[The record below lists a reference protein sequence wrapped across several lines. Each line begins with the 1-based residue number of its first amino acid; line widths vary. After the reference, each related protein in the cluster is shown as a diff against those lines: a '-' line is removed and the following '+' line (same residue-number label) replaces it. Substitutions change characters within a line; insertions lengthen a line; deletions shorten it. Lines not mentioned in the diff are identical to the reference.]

1 MKPSALLL
9 VVAIVVVPGAPVFA
23 KDQYSAA
30 KSKQLG
36 YASAPMDRS
45 EALRT
50 CNAEAAISVHESA
63 YAPKLTLLFAL
74 QMSAFGVKW
83 TCCHSIIWS
92 AEADQRNKA
101 GP

>member
-50 CNAEAAISVHESA
+50 CNAEAA
-63 YAPKLTLLFAL
+63 
-74 QMSAFGVKW
+74 KW
-83 TCCHSIIWS
+83 SNRDWQTTQATVYRDCMRKHGQS
-92 AEADQRNKA
+92 E
-101 GP
+101 